1 MPGWNALGGLG
12 ILLALLLLILDG
24 RAQHQADEADRSFER
39 KARGW
44 DRGPPKVEAVEGP

>member
-1 MPGWNALGGLG
+1 MVSPSPTVVTGLEMPGWNALGGLG

-39 KARGW
+39 KARG
-44 DRGPPKVEAVEGP
+44 